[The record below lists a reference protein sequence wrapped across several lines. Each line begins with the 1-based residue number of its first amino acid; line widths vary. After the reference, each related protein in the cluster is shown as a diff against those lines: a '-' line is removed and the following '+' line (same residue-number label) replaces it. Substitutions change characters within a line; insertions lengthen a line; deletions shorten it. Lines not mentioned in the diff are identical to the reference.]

1 MYGSIIRVSWWPQ
14 DRNIGIPLTL
24 EYRFARV
31 TNKQKE
37 APEEAHATDPRM
49 HL

>member
-1 MYGSIIRVSWWPQ
+1 MALS
-14 DRNIGIPLTL
+14 L

-37 APEEAHATDPRM
+37 APEEAHATNPRM

>member
-1 MYGSIIRVSWWPQ
+1 MSASINTPLLLVQ
-14 DRNIGIPLTL
+14 DRNIGILLTL